1 MRVVVSTQF
10 EREGV
15 INRGDLP
22 PGLQLNTEYEPL
34 VHAVNLV
41 GRARL
46 SNSARFNSNY

>member
-15 INRGDLP
+15 INRGDLSP
-22 PGLQLNTEYEPL
+22 ELQLNTEHEPL